1 MIESGAIQHYNSNA
15 KINLGLNV
23 LNKRK
28 DGYHNLHSLF
38 VEIELADELLF
49 TPSEMYQLTAE
60 GDQTT
65 DLPLDEN
72 NLITQAY
79 QLIRG
84 KIENVRTEYAI
95 HIKKQIP
102 MGGGLGGGSS
112 NAATTLRALN
122 ELWKMKLS
130 QDSLERLGAKLGA
143 DIPFFI
149 RGSVQLIEGIGDILT
164 PQNPKLL
171 IDLYFLLIV
180 PPIHIAT
187 PWAYGALNKTLQPY
201 KSHPKF
207 SPLSKPMKW
216 ELFDNDFERVIRK
229 TYPEV
234 GKIKETL
241 QIAGA
246 LYAGLSGSGSTVFGV
261 FDNLQKAE
269 AILGNFSQY
278 QPFLTSPVIR

>member
-60 GDQTT
+60 GDETT

-72 NLITQAY
+72 NFITQAY

-130 QDSLERLGAKLGA
+130 QDSLELLGAKLGA

-207 SPLSKPMKW
+207 SPHSKPMKW

-234 GKIKETL
+234 GKIKENL
-241 QIAGA
+241 QSAGA
-246 LYAGLSGSGSTVFGV
+246 LYAGLSGSGSTVFGI

-278 QPFLTSPVIR
+278 QTFLTSPVIR

>member
-1 MIESGAIQHYNSNA
+1 MIELGAIQHYNSNA

-130 QDSLERLGAKLGA
+130 QDSLELLGAKLGA

-164 PQNPKLL
+164 PQNPKPL

-241 QIAGA
+241 QSAGA

-269 AILGNFSQY
+269 AILGTFSQY
-278 QPFLTSPVIR
+278 QTFLTFPVIR

>member
-38 VEIELADELLF
+38 VEIELTDELLF
-49 TPSEMYQLTAE
+49 TPSEMYQLTVG

-130 QDSLERLGAKLGA
+130 QDSLELLGAKLGA

-187 PWAYGALNKTLQPY
+187 PWAYGALNKTLQPN
-201 KSHPKF
+201 KSRPKF
-207 SPLSKPMKW
+207 APLSKPMNW
-216 ELFDNDFERVIRK
+216 ELFDNDFERIIYE
-229 TYPEV
+229 TYPE
-234 GKIKETL
+234 IRETKVNL
-241 QIAGA
+241 QKAGA

-261 FDNLQKAE
+261 FDNLQKAKS
-269 AILGNFSQY
+269 ILEQFDQY
-278 QPFLTSPVIR
+278 QTFLTSPVFR

>member
-49 TPSEMYQLTAE
+49 TPSEIYQLTAE
-60 GDQTT
+60 SDQTT
-65 DLPLDEN
+65 DLPLDNN

-130 QDSLERLGAKLGA
+130 QDSLELLGAKLGA

-164 PQNPKLL
+164 PQNPKFL

-187 PWAYGALNKTLQPY
+187 PWAYGTLNKTLQTY
-201 KSHPKF
+201 KSHTKF

-241 QIAGA
+241 QSAGA

-278 QPFLTSPVIR
+278 QTFLTSPVIR

>member
-1 MIESGAIQHYNSNA
+1 MIESEAIQHYNSNA

-49 TPSEMYQLTAE
+49 TPSVMYQLTAE
-60 GDQTT
+60 GDQST

-84 KIENVRTEYAI
+84 KIENVQTEYAI

-102 MGGGLGGGSS
+102 IGGGLGGGSS

-130 QDSLERLGAKLGA
+130 QDFLELLGAKLGA

-149 RGSVQLIEGIGDILT
+149 RGSVQLIEGIGGILT
-164 PQNPKLL
+164 PQSPKPL

-180 PPIHIAT
+180 SPIHIAT
-187 PWAYGALNKTLQPY
+187 PWAYGALNKTLQPD
-201 KSHPKF
+201 KSDPKF
-207 SPLSKPMKW
+207 PPLSKAMKW
-216 ELFDNDFERVIRK
+216 ELFDNDFERVIHK
-229 TYPEV
+229 TYPE
-234 GKIKETL
+234 IRETKAKL
-241 QIAGA
+241 QKAGA

-261 FDNLQKAE
+261 FDNLQKAKS
-269 AILGNFSQY
+269 ILEQFDQY
-278 QPFLTSPVIR
+278 QTFLTSPVFR

>member
-1 MIESGAIQHYNSNA
+1 MLIQNYTSFA
-15 KINLGLNV
+15 KINLGLQI
-23 LNKRK
+23 LNKRQ

-130 QDSLERLGAKLGA
+130 QDSLELLGAKLGA

-164 PQNPKLL
+164 PQNPNLL

-187 PWAYGALNKTLQPY
+187 SWAYGALNKTLQPN

-234 GKIKETL
+234 GKIKENL
-241 QIAGA
+241 QSAGA

-278 QPFLTSPVIR
+278 QTFLTSPVIR

>member
-65 DLPLDEN
+65 DLPLDKN

-130 QDSLERLGAKLGA
+130 QDSLELLGAKLGA

-241 QIAGA
+241 QSAGA

-278 QPFLTSPVIR
+278 QTFLTSPVIR